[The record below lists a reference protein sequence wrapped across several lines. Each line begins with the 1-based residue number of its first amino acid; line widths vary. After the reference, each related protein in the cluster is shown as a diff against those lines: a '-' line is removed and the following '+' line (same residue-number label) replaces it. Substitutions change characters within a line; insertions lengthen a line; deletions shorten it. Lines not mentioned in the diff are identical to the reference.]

1 MNQDST
7 NLKGKRQLS
16 ERWNIT
22 MTKKDNEF
30 NKQIIQAC
38 NDRIYYLESKL
49 KQIKNYADELSTPKK
64 ALITRNGVSKRLKKI
79 LDSDK
84 E

>member
-16 ERWNIT
+16 ERWNII
-22 MTKKDNEF
+22 MTKPETKGKGQMIKCICGSDD
-30 NKQIIQAC
+30 ILIQKT
-38 NDRIYYLESKL
+38 Y
-49 KQIKNYADELSTPKK
+49 DEVWYSVTEKECGNCGRLYTELWKPISWE
-64 ALITRNGVSKRLKKI
+64 LIE
-79 LDSDK
+79 K